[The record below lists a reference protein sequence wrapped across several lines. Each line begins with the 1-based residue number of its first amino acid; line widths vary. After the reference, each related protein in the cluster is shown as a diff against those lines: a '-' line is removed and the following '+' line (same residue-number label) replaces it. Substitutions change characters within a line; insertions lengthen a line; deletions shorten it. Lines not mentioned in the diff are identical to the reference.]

1 MRALLCVCAALVA
14 ATDPA
19 ASQNRPRA
27 RDIGIRIGL
36 FPPGP
41 HNAITDVPG
50 VLVGSLT
57 LREGDS
63 IATGLTAIL
72 PHGGNIYR
80 SRVPAAAHVLNGFGK
95 MLGIAQ
101 VQELGELETPILL
114 TCTLCVWRAA
124 DGLVEHLLAQ
134 PGMAAVR
141 SINPVV
147 AETNDG
153 RLNDIRARPI
163 HAGHVRT
170 VLQSARAGPVEE
182 GSVGAGTG
190 TVAFGWKGGIGSSS
204 RRIPAALGVG
214 DYTVGVLVQSNFGGI
229 LTINGAPVGR
239 ELGRHSFADR
249 LAAGEGD
256 ADGRGSI
263 IIVIATDAPLDAF
276 TLETLARRATMGLA
290 RTGSFSSFGS
300 GDFILAFSTAESV
313 RRNNVVPTDGR
324 EPSPLIT
331 TTELRQDRLSPL
343 YEAVVEATE
352 EAIYNS
358 LLRATAVSYRG
369 TAVDALPLERTLEV
383 LRKYNAL
390 TPKQRANSQ

>member
-1 MRALLCVCAALVA
+1 MRALLCVCVAIVA
-14 ATDPA
+14 ASGPSA
-19 ASQNRPRA
+19 AQDRPRA
-27 RDIGIRIGL
+27 RDVGIRVGL
-36 FPPGP
+36 FPPGA

-63 IATGLTAIL
+63 VATGLTAIL
-72 PHGGNIYR
+72 PHAGNLYR
-80 SRVPAAAHVLNGFGK
+80 SRVPAAVHVLNGFGK

-101 VQELGELETPILL
+101 VEELGELETPILL

-124 DGLVEHLLAQ
+124 DGLVEYLLEQ
-134 PGMAAVR
+134 PGMEPVR

-153 RLNDIRARPI
+153 RLNDIRSRPI
-163 HAGHVRT
+163 HADHVRA
-170 VLQSARAGPVEE
+170 VLQSAQTGPVEE

-190 TVAFGWKGGIGSSS
+190 TVAFGWKGGIGTSS
-204 RRIPAALGVG
+204 RRIPGVLGVG
-214 DYTVGVLVQSNFGGI
+214 DYSVGVLVQSNFGGI

-239 ELGRHSFADR
+239 ELGKYSFADR
-249 LAAGEGD
+249 LASGTGD

-276 TLETLARRATMGLA
+276 ALETLARRATMGLA

-313 RRNNVVPTDGR
+313 RRSNVVPTDGR
-324 EPSPLIT
+324 EPPPLVT
-331 TTELRQDRLSPL
+331 TTQVRQDRMSPL

-358 LLRATAVSYRG
+358 LLRATAVRYRG
-369 TAVDALPLERTLEV
+369 TTVEPMPIDRTLEV
-383 LRKYNAL
+383 LRKYNVL
-390 TPKQRANSQ
+390 GPRQ

>member
-1 MRALLCVCAALVA
+1 MRTFLFICVLLSSGTSA
-14 ATDPA
+14 AT
-19 ASQNRPRA
+19 SQDRPRA
-27 RDIGIRIGL
+27 RDIGLRVGI
-36 FPPGP
+36 FQPGA

-57 LREGDS
+57 LREGDT

-72 PHGGNIYR
+72 PHGGNVYR
-80 SRVPAAAHVLNGFGK
+80 DRVPAAVHVLNGFGK

-124 DGLVEHLLAQ
+124 DGLVQHLLAQ
-134 PGMAAVR
+134 PGMESVR

-153 RLNDIRARPI
+153 RLNDIRSRPI
-163 HAGHVRT
+163 RPEHVSAVLDGART
-170 VLQSARAGPVEE
+170 GAVEE

-190 TVAFGWKGGIGSSS
+190 TVAFGWKGGIGTSS
-204 RRIPAALGVG
+204 RRIPAALGIG
-214 DYTVGVLVQSNFGGI
+214 DVTVGVLVQSNFGGI
-229 LTINGAPVGR
+229 LTVSGAPVGR
-239 ELGRHSFADR
+239 ELGRYSFADR
-249 LAAGEGD
+249 LQAGAGD

-276 TLETLARRATMGLA
+276 ALETLARRATMGLA

-300 GDFILAFSTAESV
+300 GDFIIAFSTAESV
-313 RRNNVVPTDGR
+313 RRRNSVPTDGR
-324 EPSPLIT
+324 EPSPAT
-331 TTELRQDRLSPL
+331 TTTQLRQDRLSPL

-358 LLRATAVSYRG
+358 LLRATPVRYRG
-369 TAVDALPLERTLEV
+369 TTVDPLPLDRTLEV
-383 LRKYNAL
+383 LRRYNAL
-390 TPKQRANSQ
+390 RPPE

>member
-1 MRALLCVCAALVA
+1 MRAFLCVCVVFVA
-14 ATDPA
+14 TTGAGSA
-19 ASQNRPRA
+19 QERPRA
-27 RDIGIRIGL
+27 RDVGLRVGI
-36 FPPGP
+36 FPPGA

-57 LREGDS
+57 LRAGDS

-72 PHGGNIYR
+72 PHDGNIYR
-80 SRVPAAAHVLNGFGK
+80 SRVPAAVHVLNGFGK

-134 PGMAAVR
+134 PGMEPVR

-153 RLNDIRARPI
+153 RLNDIRSRPI
-163 HAGHVRT
+163 RAEHVRS
-170 VLQSARAGPVEE
+170 VLASARSGPVQE

-190 TVAFGWKGGIGSSS
+190 TVAFGWKGGIGTSS
-204 RRIPAALGVG
+204 RRIPAELRAGE
-214 DYTVGVLVQSNFGGI
+214 YTVGVLVQSNFGGI

-239 ELGRHSFADR
+239 ELGRYSFADR
-249 LAAGEGD
+249 LAAGTGD

-300 GDFILAFSTAESV
+300 GDFIIAFSTAESV
-313 RRNNVVPTDGR
+313 RRSNIVPADGL
-324 EPSPLIT
+324 EPSPL
-331 TTELRQDRLSPL
+331 
-343 YEAVVEATE
+343 A
-352 EAIYNS
+352 
-358 LLRATAVSYRG
+358 
-369 TAVDALPLERTLEV
+369 
-383 LRKYNAL
+383 
-390 TPKQRANSQ
+390 